1 MLSLT
6 KCYQTFDW
14 SAGSEMP
21 GQTGPGQDR
30 AQDKHG
36 GVVKTAVITDNF
48 IQSSNKGII
57 YL

>member
-14 SAGSEMP
+14 SAGGEMP
-21 GQTGPGQDR
+21 GQAGPGQDR

-36 GVVKTAVITDNF
+36 GVVETGVNRQVNSVI
-48 IQSSNKGII
+48 
-57 YL
+57 